1 MARLRTNIVA
11 NYAGQVWQAVMGF
24 AFVPIYLRW
33 LGAESFGLVAL
44 MLSLQAVSQ
53 LLDFGAGG
61 AVNRELAR
69 RSGGHN
75 DPQSMRDMVR
85 TMEVPI
91 WSLAL
96 AVGVAIWLAAP
107 WIAEQW
113 LRTEHMDPAR
123 TAGAVTL
130 VAVAITTLWPSSFY
144 TNALAGLEQQ
154 ARLNLINSVFA
165 TLRNAGVLV
174 VLHWI
179 SPTIEAFLLW
189 YALVGALNSVTL
201 AIFLWRSLPVGHHR
215 ARFRWHEV
223 RTTLKFAGGLF
234 AIVLS
239 GMLLIQLDRL
249 TLSAL
254 RPLSELGYYALA
266 ISISAGLGRMVLPM
280 FTAIYPRFSRL
291 YAAGAQD
298 EIATLYHYASRLLT
312 AMVASIAA
320 VIAFW
325 GSDVLYLWTGD
336 MVVAEL
342 VYVPMLL
349 LVAGSAFNGL
359 SILPYA
365 LQLSFGW
372 TSLSI
377 RTNMALLVLA
387 VPYAIWAVSRFGMIG
402 AASTWFLASLF
413 ALLVTLP
420 FMHRRLLQGQLS
432 MWFTR
437 AVLPPVGAAV
447 AAAFVLHLLFP
458 MIPRTASGGLQLVLV
473 SATTL
478 GAALATDPTARTQVR
493 SILRHARSD
502 RSRPA

>member
-1 MARLRTNIVA
+1 
-11 NYAGQVWQAVMGF
+11 
-24 AFVPIYLRW
+24 
-33 LGAESFGLVAL
+33 
-44 MLSLQAVSQ
+44 
-53 LLDFGAGG
+53 
-61 AVNRELAR
+61 
-69 RSGGHN
+69 
-75 DPQSMRDMVR
+75 
-85 TMEVPI
+85 
-91 WSLAL
+91 
-96 AVGVAIWLAAP
+96 
-107 WIAEQW
+107 
-113 LRTEHMDPAR
+113 
-123 TAGAVTL
+123 
-130 VAVAITTLWPSSFY
+130 
-144 TNALAGLEQQ
+144 
-154 ARLNLINSVFA
+154 
-165 TLRNAGVLV
+165 
-174 VLHWI
+174 
-179 SPTIEAFLLW
+179 
-189 YALVGALNSVTL
+189 
-201 AIFLWRSLPVGHHR
+201 
-215 ARFRWHEV
+215 
-223 RTTLKFAGGLF
+223 
-234 AIVLS
+234 VLS

-359 SILPYA
+359 LILPYA

-387 VPYAIWAVSRFGMIG
+387 VPYAIWAVSRFGMLG

-413 ALLVTLP
+413 AL
-420 FMHRRLLQGQLS
+420 
-432 MWFTR
+432 
-437 AVLPPVGAAV
+437 
-447 AAAFVLHLLFP
+447 
-458 MIPRTASGGLQLVLV
+458 
-473 SATTL
+473 
-478 GAALATDPTARTQVR
+478 
-493 SILRHARSD
+493 
-502 RSRPA
+502 